1 MKSFSTTFLA
11 VMPLFALL
19 TMSPAQ
25 IESSYPSRSIA
36 SVEDETV
43 SSSFPKYEARAA
55 QIDRTKITIDADLDL
70 SCFSDRGQAFRNRL
84 LEERKNYKVDL
95 VDKEGSKLQKG
106 RVQSLVQSLVE
117 LEEDFKALKSKSAWT
132 PDGEEIAKKTMSELK
147 TTLESL
153 LIDEVENELLVLKK
167 ELKDKEVVKEEPK
180 EEPKEDPK
188 SDQDQKI
195 CDLEDKNKVLSKQV
209 EDLLAEQKKILD
221 TMLGMNTMMTQ
232 MHQQNQRQQ
241 QTYSVPSWLL
251 SGSLVNPYLQYPYQ
265 SSPTII
271 MIGNQGGPVMGQNA
285 YEQGA
290 FPGQFQY
297 QSPYQYQPLPQ
308 TYGPQWNMEP
318 EYYSPYSVSPGQFG
332 QGPLMSPYSFNF
344 S

>member
-1 MKSFSTTFLA
+1 MKSFSTSFLA

-25 IESSYPSRSIA
+25 IESTHKGRSLA
-36 SVEDETV
+36 SVEEETV

-55 QIDRTKITIDADLDL
+55 QIDRTKITIDSDLDL
-70 SCFSDRGQAFRNRL
+70 SCFSDRGEAFRNRL

-117 LEEDFKALKSKSAWT
+117 LEEDFKALKAKSAWT

-153 LIDEVENELLVLKK
+153 LIDEVENELLVLKQ
-167 ELKDKEVVKEEPK
+167 EIKDKEVVKEEPK
-180 EEPKEDPK
+180 EEPK
-188 SDQDQKI
+188 SDQDEKI
-195 CDLEDKNKVLSKQV
+195 CDLEEKNKVLSKQV
-209 EDLLAEQKKILD
+209 EDLLAEQKKILE
-221 TMLGMNTMMTQ
+221 TMVGMNTMMTQ
-232 MHQQNQRQQ
+232 MHQQQQ
-241 QTYSVPSWLL
+241 QPQQQYAVPSWLL
-251 SGSLVNPYLQYPYQ
+251 SGSLVNPYLQYPYH

-271 MIGNQGGPVMGQNA
+271 MMGNQGGPVMGQNA

-297 QSPYQYQPLPQ
+297 QSPYQYQPMPQ

-318 EYYSPYSVSPGQFG
+318 QPYSPFSVNPGQFG
-332 QGPLMSPYSFNF
+332 QGPMSSPYSFNF